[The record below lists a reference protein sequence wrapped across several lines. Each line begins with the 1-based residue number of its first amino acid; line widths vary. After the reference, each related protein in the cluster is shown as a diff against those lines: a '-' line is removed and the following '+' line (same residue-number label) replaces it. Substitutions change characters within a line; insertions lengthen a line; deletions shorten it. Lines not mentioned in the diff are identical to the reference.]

1 MFATMPA
8 HKPHSWEEASY
19 PPPAFLDLDSNL
31 PLANPTS
38 VSPFTTDCHASLD
51 MWGEVLM
58 NMNQSDLGVD
68 SDAIDLNGLALDTSN
83 INWETDGFEASPDTS
98 DPASFDNLQVDNLPS
113 AFDPASPAQADYW
126 PVDNGS
132 QRSFKPDGGSRR
144 LKTTL
149 VDLMS
154 SKTEQSSTPDS
165 STSPPSPFAAHTR
178 PEQPARRRNRR
189 RNTAE
194 SSATT
199 GSTESQVRNRER
211 FLERNRVAAAKCR
224 QRKKEWTSNLENRAR
239 ELAKHNNLLQ
249 RIVDSQRG
257 EIMTLKR
264 AVLEHAQCGSLDLE
278 RYFRY
283 DQGIGHGNGTQT
295 ALGGQ
300 QEQQQQHGIQQG
312 QAIIKMEDEIDAA
325 GKETSSAESSVT

>member
-1 MFATMPA
+1 MPA
-8 HKPHSWEEASY
+8 YKPPSWEEALY

-38 VSPFTTDCHASLD
+38 VSRFTTECHASLD

-83 INWETDGFEASPDTS
+83 INWETDGFEASPETS
-98 DPASFDNLQVDNLPS
+98 DPASFDNLQVDNFPS
-113 AFDPASPAQADYW
+113 AFDPTSPAQADHR

-132 QRSFKPDGGSRR
+132 QRPFKLDWGSRR
-144 LKTTL
+144 LKTTP

-165 STSPPSPFAAHTR
+165 STSPTSPFAAHIR

-257 EIMTLKR
+257 EIMALKR

-278 RYFRY
+278 RFFRY
-283 DQGIGHGNGTQT
+283 DQGIGYVNGTQT
-295 ALGGQ
+295 ALGRQ

-312 QAIIKMEDEIDAA
+312 QTMIKMEDEIDAA
-325 GKETSSAESSVT
+325 GKENVIG